1 MNPEFVRNV
10 WLELTPRRMMMMA
23 GLLALTFFAASLGG
37 VMGWGP
43 SGAASVF
50 YYLIVVIWGARNA
63 SMGVVG
69 EIRDRTWDMQRLS
82 SLGAGTMTWGKLFG
96 STIYNWF
103 GGALCLILVMVNIVT
118 HLGPATAAI
127 ELVYYIGIG
136 VIAQS
141 SSLLASLIA
150 IRRRQT
156 HSRLDLFVYQAV
168 GLCAA
173 VIVYLV
179 WSTADPVAAVLS
191 HKSATDFIPW
201 WSFKIDSRV
210 FLLTSVAG
218 FAGWTLLGCN
228 REMRLELKMR
238 NGPLVWFA
246 FLVFIGLYVAG
257 FDAWLSP
264 DMKSWDAVSLRLLLA
279 MTTFAVLT
287 YLMVLLEPK
296 DRVHYRW
303 MESQFRSGHIVTA
316 LSGVQAWMMSYGA
329 AILVGGVLSVWL
341 FHDVSIAATGQ
352 ALVLATLGFITRDVS
367 IFVLMQTL
375 PGRRRGDLGALV
387 VLFALY
393 VLVPAILNGLHAN
406 GSMYLFFP
414 QIPNPTWLG
423 AGVAWAEGLAVA
435 VLALTRLA
443 LVERDGTP
451 VAA

>member
-10 WLELTPRRMMMMA
+10 WLELTPRRMLMMA
-23 GLLALTFFAASLGG
+23 GLLALTFFAASLSG
-37 VMGWGP
+37 VLGWGP

-63 SMGVVG
+63 SMSVVG

-103 GGALCLILVMVNIVT
+103 GGALCLVLVMVNIVT

-127 ELVYYIGIG
+127 ELVYYIIIG

-179 WSTADPVAAVLS
+179 WSTADPVAAVLN
-191 HKSATDFIPW
+191 HTPATDFIPW
-201 WSFKIDSRV
+201 WSISVDSRA
-210 FLLTSVAG
+210 FLLTSVAV

-238 NGPLVWFA
+238 NGPLVWLA
-246 FLVFIGLYVAG
+246 FLVFVGLYVAG

-279 MTTFAVLT
+279 MTAFAVLT

-303 MESQFRSGHIVTA
+303 MEGQFRSGHIVTA

-329 AILVGGVLSVWL
+329 TILIGGTLSIWL
-341 FHDVSIAATGQ
+341 FHDGSIAAAGQ

-387 VLFALY
+387 LLFALY

-406 GSMYLFFP
+406 GLMYLFFP
-414 QIPNPTWLG
+414 QLPAPTWLG

-443 LVERDGTP
+443 LVESGAKP